1 MVKVY
6 ATLIIN
12 KRRSFAQVPD
22 NFKEAVAL
30 HLKECGYDTNG
41 DPIA

>member
-12 KRRSFAQVPD
+12 KRRSFAQVSD

-30 HLKECGYDTNG
+30 YLKECGYDTNG
-41 DPIA
+41 DPFA